1 MAWNG
6 ICLTYLFRVDFF
18 YFLLNDNNTMKL
30 LRQIAFLPGAAA
42 LNMITLSILI
52 SIDLLLQ

>member
-1 MAWNG
+1 MAGNG

-42 LNMITLSILI
+42 LNLITLSILI